1 MTNDKTDPS
10 TLTGGYA
17 LNAVSAEER
26 AAVEAHMRASQAARN
41 EVTELQDTA
50 VLLGLAAEPVAPSA
64 DLKARLMAQ
73 IAVTPQLAPE
83 TAVEATAESAAAP
96 STQSRLTAV
105 PATPDAASARSLPDT
120 ASQPA
125 PSRAQLKAR
134 SMWSRPLVGVAA
146 VAAAIAIFFGGGVA
160 ITGVLTPT
168 NNPSEQEAAA
178 VAAIRA
184 ANDMQQKV
192 VEDPEAGTSATV
204 MWSGELAQAALIVNG
219 MPKLDDDQDYEL
231 WYIGDDGPRAA
242 GTFEVDDKGAATK
255 VLEGDMRAGDVIGVT
270 IEPEGGS
277 DTPSGDPIMAVES

>member
-83 TAVEATAESAAAP
+83 TADEGAVSSP
-96 STQSRLTAV
+96 TQPRLTAV
-105 PATPDAASARSLPDT
+105 PTAPDAASSPSLSDT

-168 NNPSEQEAAA
+168 NNPAEQEAAA
-178 VAAIRA
+178 IAAIRA